1 MSKYAPLQTHLQEGQ
16 GSQVPMTF
24 SEVEKVLGFSLPPSA
39 RSHPAWWSNNRGTNV
54 AVKAWRDAGWRTSR
68 VSIPEERVTF
78 VRDPDAAPVQ
88 HAVREEVIQVS
99 RDALT
104 GGALKM
110 LEREVAESGADLGDA
125 IATILNITARRR
137 LLEEF
142 ARRAPRSMIDSTE
155 VIRAERDER

>member
-1 MSKYAPLQTHLQEGQ
+1 MSKYDPLQSHLKELP
-16 GSQVPMTF
+16 GSQLPMTF
-24 SEVEKVLGFSLPPSA
+24 SEVERVLGFPLPPSA

-78 VRDPDAAPVQ
+78 VRDSEESAAQPGPGD
-88 HAVREEVIQVS
+88 EVITVS
-99 RDALT
+99 REALT

-110 LEREVAESGADLGDA
+110 LEREVAESGADLGEA
-125 IATILNITARRR
+125 IATILNITARRK

-142 ARRAPRSMIDSTE
+142 AKRAPRSMIDSTE
-155 VIRAERDER
+155 VIRAERDAR